1 MQIYH
6 HIIMKLK
13 RSKNKGCSININN
26 KSVGFDEPA
35 LGYLRILCW
44 VEGIPKCYSG
54 IILIIVRTLVLF
66 PE

>member
-1 MQIYH
+1 MNTTAQLHCKTLHRMQIYH

-35 LGYLRILCW
+35 LGYLRILC
-44 VEGIPKCYSG
+44 
-54 IILIIVRTLVLF
+54 
-66 PE
+66 